1 IKMNLALQTGLI
13 MFMSLPILLV
23 IGVPI
28 SVSIGF
34 ASTLSMLTILPF
46 EGSMVTSAQRL
57 FIGTNSFS
65 LVAIPFFI
73 LAGNIMNN
81 GGIAIR
87 LINCAKLIGGR
98 LPGSLAQSNV
108 VANML
113 FGAISGSGVAAAA
126 AVGGTIGPI
135 EKKEGYSPKFSAA
148 VNIASAPTGML
159 IPPSNTLIVYST
171 VAGSVSISALFIAG
185 YIPGILWGIGVMIL
199 SAIMAKKNGYISKE
213 KTTLNEKIKVVL
225 DAIPSL
231 LLVIIVIGGILKGI
245 FTATEGSAIAVVYS
259 LGLSLIYK
267 EMSIKSLPKILF
279 SSAQMTSIVIFMIG
293 VSSIMSWVMAFT
305 NIPQIIAKSI
315 LGITDNYAIILII
328 MNVLMLI
335 IGTFM
340 DPTPAVLI
348 FTPIFLPIAQSFGMS
363 TIHFGIM
370 IVFNLCIGTITP
382 PVGPIL
388 FTGCKVGNV
397 TIEEVFK
404 TLLPYYLV
412 TMIILVLVI
421 FIPQLSM
428 WLPDLFGLIK

>member
-1 IKMNLALQTGLI
+1 MNLALQTGLI
-13 MFMSLPILLV
+13 MFMSLPILLT

-34 ASTLSMLTILPF
+34 ASTISMLTILPF
-46 EGSMVTSAQRL
+46 EGSMVTSAQRI

-135 EKKEGYSPKFSAA
+135 EKREGYSPEFSAA

-185 YIPGILWGIGVMIL
+185 YIPGILWGMGVMIL
-199 SAIMAKKNGYISKE
+199 SAIMAKKNGYVSKE
-213 KTTLNEKIKVVL
+213 KSN
-225 DAIPSL
+225 
-231 LLVIIVIGGILKGI
+231 
-245 FTATEGSAIAVVYS
+245 
-259 LGLSLIYK
+259 
-267 EMSIKSLPKILF
+267 
-279 SSAQMTSIVIFMIG
+279 
-293 VSSIMSWVMAFT
+293 
-305 NIPQIIAKSI
+305 
-315 LGITDNYAIILII
+315 
-328 MNVLMLI
+328 
-335 IGTFM
+335 
-340 DPTPAVLI
+340 
-348 FTPIFLPIAQSFGMS
+348 
-363 TIHFGIM
+363 
-370 IVFNLCIGTITP
+370 
-382 PVGPIL
+382 
-388 FTGCKVGNV
+388 
-397 TIEEVFK
+397 
-404 TLLPYYLV
+404 
-412 TMIILVLVI
+412 
-421 FIPQLSM
+421 
-428 WLPDLFGLIK
+428 

>member
-1 IKMNLALQTGLI
+1 MNLALQTGLI

-34 ASTLSMLTILPF
+34 ASTLSMLSILPF

-135 EKKEGYSPKFSAA
+135 EQKEGYSPEFSAA

-185 YIPGILWGIGVMIL
+185 YIPGILWGIGVMVL

-213 KTTLNEKIKVVL
+213 KTTLNQKIKVVL

-267 EMSIKSLPKILF
+267 EMSIKELPKILF

-315 LGITDNYAIILII
+315 LGITDSYAVILII

-363 TIHFGIM
+363 PIHFGIM

-397 TIEEVFK
+397 TIEQVFK
-404 TLLPYYLV
+404 TLLPYYVV
-412 TMIILVLVI
+412 TMLILLLVI

>member
-1 IKMNLALQTGLI
+1 MNLALQTGLI

-34 ASTLSMLTILPF
+34 ASTLSMLSILPF

-135 EKKEGYSPKFSAA
+135 EKKEGYSPEFSAA

-185 YIPGILWGIGVMIL
+185 YIPGILWGIGVMVL

-213 KTTLNEKIKVVL
+213 KTTLNQKIKVVL

-267 EMSIKSLPKILF
+267 EMSIKELPKILF

-315 LGITDNYAIILII
+315 LGITDSYAVILII
-328 MNVLMLI
+328 MNILMLI

-397 TIEEVFK
+397 TIEQVFK
-404 TLLPYYLV
+404 TLLPYYVV
-412 TMIILVLVI
+412 TMLILLLVI

>member
-1 IKMNLALQTGLI
+1 MNLALQTGLI

-34 ASTLSMLTILPF
+34 ASTLSMLMILPF
-46 EGSMVTSAQRL
+46 EGSMITSAQRL

-135 EKKEGYSPKFSAA
+135 EKKEGYSPEFSAA

-185 YIPGILWGIGVMIL
+185 YIPGILWGLGVMIL
-199 SAIMAKKNGYISKE
+199 SAIMAKKKGYVSKE
-213 KTTLNEKIKVVL
+213 KVTLNQKIKTVL

-231 LLVIIVIGGILKGI
+231 LLVVIVIGGILKGI

-267 EMSIKSLPKILF
+267 EMKISELPKILF
-279 SSAQMTSIVIFMIG
+279 SSAKMTSIVIFMIG
-293 VSSIMSWVMAFT
+293 VSSIMSWIMAFT

-315 LGITDNYAIILII
+315 LGLTDSYAVILII
-328 MNVLMLI
+328 MNVIMLI

-348 FTPIFLPIAQSFGMS
+348 FTPIFLPIAQNFGMS
-363 TIHFGIM
+363 PIHFGIM

-388 FTGCKVGNV
+388 FTGCKVGEV
-397 TIEEVFK
+397 TIEQVFK
-404 TLLPYYLV
+404 TLLPFYVV
-412 TMIILVLVI
+412 TMAILLLVI
-421 FIPQLSM
+421 FVPQLSM
-428 WLPDLFGLIK
+428 WLPDTFELIK